1 MEILNIYLHERTR
14 SGSLT
19 ELLGDMVPVD
29 RRLALKHN
37 EDQKVL
43 LGSIVPDDTGSRKT
57 FRHLA
62 NCEKGL
68 LSWSDEDRKPV

>member
-19 ELLGDMVPVD
+19 ELFGDKVPVD

-43 LGSIVPDDTGSRKT
+43 LGSIVPDDAGRGLTC
-57 FRHLA
+57 RHFA
-62 NCEKGL
+62 NGEKSL